1 MAAQANTMGIDRAIL
16 RRVALGVAVTIGT
29 FVILGTVSAL
39 WDNPLFIRMVPA
51 GPAETTL
58 LAAQSVLLG
67 LFFAIRPALCSANS
81 AAAGGILGFLGIAC
95 PICNQILV
103 MIFGAEALL
112 TYYEPV
118 RIYVAA
124 VGVLVTG
131 LAVLWALR
139 RRLAPARS

>member
-1 MAAQANTMGIDRAIL
+1 MLFR
-16 RRVALGVAVTIGT
+16 
-29 FVILGTVSAL
+29 SL
-39 WDNPLFIRMVPA
+39 WDNPLFIRMVPS
-51 GPAETTL
+51 GPIEISL

-81 AAAGGILGFLGIAC
+81 ATAGGILGFLGIAC

-124 VGVLVTG
+124 VGVLVTA

-139 RRLAPARS
+139 LRSSLARS